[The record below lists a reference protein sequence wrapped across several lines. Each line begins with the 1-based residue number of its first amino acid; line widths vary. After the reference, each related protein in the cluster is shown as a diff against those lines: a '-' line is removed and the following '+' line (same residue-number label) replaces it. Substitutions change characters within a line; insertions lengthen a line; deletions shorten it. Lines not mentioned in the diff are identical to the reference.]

1 MKQTTPMPPLEKVCH
16 LSDAHNSSP
25 PLVDNFLHL
34 TRHTFGARMISLLD
48 LVVPDCEVIPISGTF
63 QRVGNQ
69 INRDPIE

>member
-34 TRHTFGARMISLLD
+34 TRHTFGARMISLLG
-48 LVVPDCEVIPISGTF
+48 LVVPDCEANSFFGDL
-63 QRVGNQ
+63 QLCDQ
-69 INRDPIE
+69 INREPIV